1 MRIQRVKQQ
10 KLVPFPGTEA
20 DDDVAMTDA
29 SYHHHLEPL
38 FIPMQ
43 QPFHTRL
50 PSDASYASSSSGD
63 SPRIPCEYRFAYW
76 MSYPQTFPFSRRPAA
91 YPYFDLYPAEDQ
103 AFNAFD
109 SPVSEASKPVGLLQ
123 PKNPSF
129 THHGYVSLVPRC
141 YLPSLTKI
149 HVLLYRQSC
158 SQIPKLRVACSPG
171 LNGSRTMW
179 AHCEQCGAIE
189 MVHTD

>member
-1 MRIQRVKQQ
+1 MALKRKMSFDDEVAPTPMRVKQQ
-10 KLVPFPGTEA
+10 KLIPFPGTEA

-43 QPFHTRL
+43 QPFHMRL
-50 PSDASYASSSSGD
+50 SSDVSYASSSPGD
-63 SPRIPCEYRFAYW
+63 SPRIP
-76 MSYPQTFPFSRRPAA
+76 SA

-109 SPVSEASKPVGLLQ
+109 SPVSEASRPVGLLQ

-129 THHGYVSLVPRC
+129 THHG
-141 YLPSLTKI
+141 
-149 HVLLYRQSC
+149 QNC